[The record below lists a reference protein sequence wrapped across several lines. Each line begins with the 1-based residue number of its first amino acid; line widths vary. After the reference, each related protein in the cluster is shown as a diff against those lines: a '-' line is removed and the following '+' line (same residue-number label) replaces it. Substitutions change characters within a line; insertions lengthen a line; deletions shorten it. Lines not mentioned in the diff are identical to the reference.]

1 MSSSDRNFYPDQP
14 RPSYERIDIPEQD
27 EEVRE
32 LLKRS
37 VEAANNSIVLT
48 DPNQPDNPIIYVNQG
63 FKELTGYS
71 ESEILGH
78 NCRFLQ
84 RSPGGGRDE
93 EQPAVRTLS
102 RAVEN
107 GENCRVVLRNY
118 RKDGEMF
125 WNELY
130 ITPVYDEDERL
141 VNFIGVQNDITE
153 RVRLNETMERRV
165 QERTRELEQK
175 TRELEQQRDE
185 LERAKEEAEAASRAK
200 SVFLANMSHEI
211 RTPLTAMLGL
221 ADVIRAKSE
230 TNRFDEHL
238 RRIKSAG
245 SRLMDTLSSLL
256 TLAKLEAGNM
266 DVDLEPVVVCEEAL
280 EVFELFRARAEEKGL
295 EATFGVEED
304 ARDAVARLDAG
315 ALNSALQNLIS
326 NAIKFTDDGTIS
338 VRVYVQ
344 SPEKTG
350 SDHVAIEFAD
360 TGIGISEE
368 FRPYLFE
375 DFKQESDG
383 LTREHEG
390 SGLGLSITKQLV
402 EAMDG
407 AIAVES
413 EPGEGSIFTISFPLA
428 DVETE
433 AAPSPETAPSS
444 SPSHREARVLLV
456 EDNNNTVFL
465 IQDLLEQTVNLTTV
479 KSARDALDAASETE
493 FDLFLVDVNLGAGG
507 SGIDVMRALRDKEA
521 YADATIL
528 AVTAIAMPGDRTALL
543 EEGFDDYLAKPFEA
557 GDLLDMIDAHL

>member
-14 RPSYERIDIPEQD
+14 RPSYERIDIPQKD

-71 ESEILGH
+71 EAEILGH

-102 RAVEN
+102 RAIEQ

-118 RKDGEMF
+118 RKGGEMF

-130 ITPVYDEDERL
+130 ITPVYDDEDRL

-175 TRELEQQRDE
+175 TRELEQQRDA
-185 LERAKEEAEAASRAK
+185 LSRAKEEAEAASRAK

-230 TNRFDEHL
+230 TKRFDEHL

-256 TLAKLEAGNM
+256 TLAKLEAGKM
-266 DVDLEPVVVCEEAL
+266 HVDLAPIIVCEEAL

-295 EATFGVEED
+295 EAAFDVEPE
-304 ARDAVARLDAG
+304 ARSAVARLDAG

-326 NAIKFTDDGTIS
+326 NAVKFTDDGTIS

-344 SPEKTG
+344 SPEEAG
-350 SDHVAIEFAD
+350 RDHVAIEFAD

-407 AIAVES
+407 RISVES
-413 EPGEGSIFTISFPLA
+413 EPGEGSVFTISFPLA
-428 DVETE
+428 EVDKEQVPAPEG
-433 AAPSPETAPSS
+433 AAS
-444 SPSHREARVLLV
+444 SPPPHGNARVLLA
-456 EDNNNTVFL
+456 EDNDNTVFL
-465 IQDLLEQTVNLTTV
+465 IEDLLQSSVDLTTV
-479 KSARDALDAASETE
+479 KSAREALDAAREET

-507 SGIDVMRALRDKEA
+507 SGIDLMKALREEES
-521 YADATIL
+521 YVESPIL

-543 EEGFDDYLAKPFEA
+543 DEGFDDYLAKPFEA
-557 GDLLDMIDAHL
+557 GDLLDLLNTHL

>member
-27 EEVRE
+27 EEVQE

-130 ITPVYDEDERL
+130 ITPVYDEDDRL

-165 QERTRELEQK
+165 QERTRELEHK
-175 TRELEQQRDE
+175 TRELEQQRNE

-221 ADVIRAKSE
+221 ADVIRAKSD

-295 EATFGVEED
+295 EATFDVEEG

-407 AIAVES
+407 TISVES
-413 EPGEGSIFTISFPLA
+413 EPGEGSVFTISFPLA

-433 AAPSPETAPSS
+433 AEPSPETAPSS

-456 EDNNNTVFL
+456 EDNDNTVFL
-465 IQDLLEQTVNLTTV
+465 IQDLLQKTVDLTTV
-479 KSARDALDAASETE
+479 KSARDALDAASEE
-493 FDLFLVDVNLGAGG
+493 SFDLFLVDVNLGAGG